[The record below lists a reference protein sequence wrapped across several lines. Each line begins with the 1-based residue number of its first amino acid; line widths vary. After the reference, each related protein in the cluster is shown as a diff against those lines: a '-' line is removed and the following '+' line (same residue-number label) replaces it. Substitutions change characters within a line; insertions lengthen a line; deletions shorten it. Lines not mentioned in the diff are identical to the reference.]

1 MCARNVHQLSAM
13 DLRLFRGR
21 RPEWSTRE
29 METPTKPSGRR
40 EEPPRPEELTESEC
54 LDLLGD
60 VEVGRLAVRTAD
72 GGVDVFPV
80 NFIVDHGTVLFC
92 TASGRKLSSIDD
104 EPIVAFEA
112 DHFDWYERTAWS
124 VVVKGVAS
132 RVTDRNELL
141 ELSEGELHPWQHDRK
156 PFFVR
161 VVPSMTTGR
170 RFTVRRRIEP

>member
-1 MCARNVHQLSAM
+1 
-13 DLRLFRGR
+13 
-21 RPEWSTRE
+21 
-29 METPTKPSGRR
+29 METPTKPPGRSDQP
-40 EEPPRPEELTESEC
+40 EPPQRPEELTESEC
-54 LDLLGD
+54 LGLLSEVD
-60 VEVGRLAVRTAD
+60 VGRLAVRTAD

-92 TASGRKLSSIDD
+92 TAAGRKLSSIDD

-124 VVVKGVAS
+124 VVVKGEAV
-132 RVTDRNELL
+132 RVTDREELL
-141 ELSEGELHPWQHDRK
+141 ELSEGELHAWQHDRK